1 MKPIN
6 ISLQFSRREKVAEIN
21 DQLRVS
27 SLTAESREQLARERA
42 AIVEKSLAFSEAV
55 EKAVRPFEVG
65 AKARK
70 FNFSEM
76 CRSIAAAENS
86 PAFKNCSRSALNGTI
101 LKVVFLEWKYPSF
114 RFGTPFATFA
124 TLRYAGGKWFL
135 ENVRRDEL
143 PRKRIPRATL
153 VLTPAAEKEILNIA
167 SVVREY

>member
-6 ISLQFSRREKVAEIN
+6 ISLQFARREKVAEIN

-27 SLTAESREQLARERA
+27 SRTAESREQLERERA
-42 AIVEKSLAFSEAV
+42 SIVEKSLAFSEAV
-55 EKAVRPFEVG
+55 EKAVRPFEVV
-65 AKARK
+65 ASARK

-86 PAFKNCSRSALNGTI
+86 PAFKNCSKEALNGTI
-101 LKVVFLEWKYPSF
+101 LKVVFLEGNYPSF

-135 ENVRRDEL
+135 NNVRRDEL

-153 VLTPAAEKEILNIA
+153 VFTPKAEKEILNIA
-167 SVVREY
+167 SVVRE